1 MEEGDI
7 DRTTKEAI
15 YKEVT
20 KEAVKEINYTTR
32 LSLSPIL

>member
-1 MEEGDI
+1 M

-20 KEAVKEINYTTR
+20 KEAVKEINYTAR
-32 LSLSPIL
+32 MSSSRIL